1 MSQNCKKV
9 FIRKTSGNQL
19 YKWSPLC
26 NQVTKNSTNSM
37 IGVKPY
43 FCSAISGSL
52 GQDWITT
59 FVYNIA
65 VENGQIQHLAYVE
78 CDYVE

>member
-1 MSQNCKKV
+1 MNQNCKKV

-19 YKWSPLC
+19 YKWSPPC
-26 NQVTKNSTNSM
+26 NNVTKRGENSILTA
-37 IGVKPY
+37 KPY
-43 FCSAISGSL
+43 FCTATSGSL

-59 FVYNIA
+59 FVYDIA
-65 VENGQIQHLAYVE
+65 VFNGQAQHLAYVE